1 MTILCVGQW
10 WLDGNRKFNITG
22 LSEHTVQYI
31 EITNELVFNGLTSR
45 IQWEFDVE
53 RGKLKKEGGR

>member
-1 MTILCVGQW
+1 MMNELVVGQW
-10 WLDGNRKFNITG
+10 WLDGNRKFKITG
-22 LSEHTVQYI
+22 LSEQTVQYV

-53 RGKLKKEGGR
+53 RGKLKKEGR